1 MDYWMRKRLSWWIKY
16 AEIPAEFSLVD
27 EDCRKQFIQDG
38 DEALADTMIVQVR
51 YLGYNYPSKVFCRWI
66 LRAEDL
72 YIVISYS
79 MIMYNFRVNH
89 AGAAAAK
96 HSTV

>member
-1 MDYWMRKRLSWWIKY
+1 MRKRLSWWIKY

-51 YLGYNYPSKVFCRWI
+51 YLGYNYHSKVFCRWI
-66 LRAEDL
+66 LREDL

-79 MIMYNFRVNH
+79 MIMYNFRANH